1 MLGETAALSTQ
12 VIKNLSKGLLKT
24 YLRTSHQAMEA
35 ESKPAEFK
43 TYQGQLNERLRREV
57 DPEFYSHW
65 DVTPTPLAITVDEW
79 TFLKQ
84 RAGVIMRVVEK
95 VVEMYVNGDTSLD
108 SLFRAYS
115 LFRPYMTKNFMT
127 WQEYGRY
134 DFIINTV
141 GEPVFIELNTAMASG
156 YLPMAH
162 VNRCFNE
169 TAPDFLRP
177 PGVRTTLRYDDP
189 DEFGR
194 ELLRMETVAAVGDGA
209 MAILVDQ
216 NKKFHES
223 ELIKASLEKAGKK
236 VLIGDVRDLV
246 RKGGDI
252 YLDGHRVSSTYNKFR
267 LFGAQHHWGNDAW
280 VENRVFMEAVAN
292 KRILSINNFAAMT
305 VSEDKAVFAAMRLP
319 AVQAALDHRER
330 EIVESN
336 TPATWVLQAGTVTV
350 QGREVELVE
359 HIKSH
364 RGDFICKPRS
374 DYRGSGVYSGR
385 DFEQAEWD
393 KLVDTLPGQNYLVQS
408 RVDAAMLDVTHT
420 TEQGQIARAPMRIAG
435 GIYFA
440 DVVFQGLVARAAPW
454 EVVNAI
460 NHAHVLPVYAIEK
473 DSSGK

>member
-12 VIKNLSKGLLKT
+12 AVKNLSKGLLMT
-24 YLRTSHQAMEA
+24 YLRTSSQAADAEA
-35 ESKPAEFK
+35 RPAEFK
-43 TYQGQLNERLRREV
+43 AYQAQLNERLRREV

-65 DVTPTPLAITVDEW
+65 DVTPTPLAITIDEW
-79 TFLKQ
+79 TLLKQ
-84 RAGVIMRVVEK
+84 RAGVLMRIVEK

-115 LFRPYMTKNFMT
+115 LFRPYMAKNFMT

-134 DFIINTV
+134 DFIINTQ

-169 TAPDFLRP
+169 SAPDFLRP
-177 PGVRTTLRYDDP
+177 QGTRTTLRYDDP

-194 ELLRMETVAAVGDGA
+194 ELLRMEMVAAVGEGA
-209 MAILVDQ
+209 MAILVDE

-223 ELIKASLEKAGKK
+223 ELIKTSLERAGKK
-236 VLIGDVRDLV
+236 VIIGDVRDLV

-252 YLDGHRVSSTYNKFR
+252 YLDGQRVSSTYNKFR
-267 LFGAQHHWGNDAW
+267 LFGAQHHWGSDAW
-280 VENRVFMEAVAN
+280 VENRVFLEAVAN

-305 VSEDKAVFAAMRLP
+305 VSEDKGIFAAMRLP
-319 AVQAALDHRER
+319 SVQAALDQRER
-330 EIVESN
+330 EVVENN
-336 TPATWVLQAGTVTV
+336 TPATWVLQPGTVTV
-350 QGREVELVE
+350 QGREVELIE

-385 DFEQAEWD
+385 DHEQGEWE
-393 KLVDTLPGQNYLVQS
+393 KMVDGLPGQNYLVQS
-408 RVDAAMLDVTHT
+408 RVDAALLDVTHT
-420 TEQGQIARAPMRIAG
+420 TEQGQVARAPMRIAG

-460 NHAHVLPVYAIEK
+460 NHAHVLPIYALENTP
-473 DSSGK
+473 

>member
-12 VIKNLSKGLLKT
+12 AIRNLSKGLLMT
-24 YLRTSHQAMEA
+24 YLRTSNQAQEA
-35 ESKPAEFK
+35 EKRPAEFK
-43 TYQGQLNERLRREV
+43 AYQAQLNQRLQKEV

-65 DVTPTPLAITVDEW
+65 DVTPTPLTITTGEW
-79 TFLKQ
+79 TLLKQ
-84 RAGVIMRVVEK
+84 RAGMLMRIVEK
-95 VVEMYVNGDTSLD
+95 VVEMYINGETSLD

-115 LFRPYMTKNFMT
+115 LFRPYMTKSFMT

-134 DFIINTV
+134 DFIINTQ

-169 TAPDFLRP
+169 NAPDFLRP
-177 PGVRTTLRYDDP
+177 EGVRTCLRYDDP
-189 DEFGR
+189 DELGR
-194 ELLRMETVAAVGDGA
+194 ELLRMERVAAAGEGA

-223 ELIKASLEKAGKK
+223 ELIKTSLERAGKK
-236 VLIGDVRDLV
+236 VVIGDVRDLV

-252 YLDGHRVSSTYNKFR
+252 YLDGQRISSTYNKFR
-267 LFGAQHHWGNDAW
+267 LFGAQHHWGNEAW
-280 VENRVFMEAVAN
+280 VENRVFLEAVAN

-305 VSEDKAVFAAMRLP
+305 ISEDKAIFAAMRLP
-319 AVQAALDHRER
+319 AVQAALDPRER
-330 EIVESN
+330 EIVETN
-336 TPATWVLQAGTVTV
+336 TPTTFVLEKGMVNF
-350 QGREVELVE
+350 QGREVELVD
-359 HIKSH
+359 HIKAN

-385 DFEQAEWD
+385 DYDPADWE
-393 KLVDTLPGQNYLVQS
+393 KLVDGLPGQNYLVQT
-408 RVDAAMLDVTHT
+408 RVDPAMVDVTHT
-420 TEQGQIARAPMRIAG
+420 TKEGSVARAPMRIAG

-460 NHAHVLPVYAIEK
+460 NHAHVLPIYALEE
-473 DSSGK
+473 